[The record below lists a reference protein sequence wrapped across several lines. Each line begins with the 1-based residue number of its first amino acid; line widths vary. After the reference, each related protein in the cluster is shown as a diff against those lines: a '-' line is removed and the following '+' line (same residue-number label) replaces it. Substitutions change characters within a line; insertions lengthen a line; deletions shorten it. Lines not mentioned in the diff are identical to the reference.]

1 MRIQI
6 ASDLHLEHRPTETF
20 ETLLEPSA
28 PILALLGDIAPLSHP
43 NLKPFL
49 EWCSERWETILWLP
63 GHTELFF
70 ETGNS
75 DPLMS
80 LNSSLRRMKLIT
92 RPFSNLHLLHRDAM
106 TSSDGIFVLGLTFWK
121 FPRDGT
127 ELWSPA
133 LGRYVKAEASPL
145 PDEAAK
151 QMFHEELDWVRGM
164 LKTQKHPVV
173 VLSHI
178 APVTFMQ
185 EEWLGDPE
193 TSVRFIDIELVLRE
207 PLVAWLC
214 GHVHDTAEFSKM
226 WNDAGGKSGSV
237 LVAANGLGL
246 PKQNPEYRRDYVVR
260 VDPNLA
266 SK

>member
-1 MRIQI
+1 MRLQI
-6 ASDLHLEHRPTETF
+6 ASDLHLEYRPTETF
-20 ETLLEPSA
+20 EKLLEPSA

-49 EWCSERWETILWLP
+49 QWCSERWETILWIP

-70 ETGNS
+70 EAGNL
-75 DPLMS
+75 DPMMS
-80 LNSSLRRMKLIT
+80 LKSSLHRMSMIT

-127 ELWSPA
+127 RLWSPA
-133 LGRYVKAEASPL
+133 SGYVEAEASPL

-151 QMFHEELDWVRGM
+151 QMFHEELNWVRAM

-173 VLSHI
+173 ILSHI

-193 TSVRFIDIELVLRE
+193 SSIRFPDIEVLLKE
-207 PLVAWLC
+207 PLVAWIC
-214 GHVHDTAEFSKM
+214 GHSHSTAEFSKT
-226 WNDAGGKSGSV
+226 WNDAIGGSGTV
-237 LVAANGLGL
+237 LVATNGLGF
-246 PKQNPEYRRDYVVR
+246 PKQNPDYRRDYVVR
-260 VDPNLA
+260 VDPNLV